1 MASKYPKWL
10 MTPHELNIREIGDA
24 DRHIKLIW
32 EALQELNRRLWDE
45 FKEIHNIAVYGNLQ
59 RGQITAISSDYFACT
74 LVEKTGTPSVN
85 VYPIAHKGTNS
96 LAGNVTPKL
105 EVDDYIPVLL
115 TANGDYKAAIVFMDG
130 WLNA

>member
-10 MTPHELNIREIGDA
+10 MTPHELNIREIRDA